1 MKPLWQ
7 DEKLAQWCLGED
19 VGVVEISAEN
29 INGNTIPDFDFMADA
44 WNPSFSRMP
53 TICCSSTPASHAVG
67 INIMGQVRKVSRKSR
82 IQYRSRILPI
92 REPIMTRSLQ
102 GLPQSRDRRRQR
114 HAGARRTIRRRHR
127 LGPRQ
132 HWCRPTSNGGGYPLL
147 LPDFDRRVGPVN
159 GGA

>member
-1 MKPLWQ
+1 MPLKYPGQPRGWHQYYGPGKESQPEKPDSVSVEDTAYQ
-7 DEKLAQWCLGED
+7 GTYHDTVVAGLA
-19 VGVVEISAEN
+19 
-29 INGNTIPDFDFMADA
+29 
-44 WNPSFSRMP
+44 
-53 TICCSSTPASHAVG
+53 AVARAG
-67 INIMGQVRKVSRKSR
+67 
-82 IQYRSRILPI
+82 
-92 REPIMTRSLQ
+92 
-102 GLPQSRDRRRQR
+102 RQR